1 MSDRL
6 ARIVAAHWFTTTIL
20 AVIVVNA
27 VVLGLETYQG
37 VDDRYGDA
45 LSVVNDVCFV
55 IFVIELLLRIGAYG
69 RRPWEFFRD
78 GWNVFDFI
86 VIGVAFLPGV
96 RESSTLLRLARLARV
111 VRIVRLF
118 PDLRVLLA
126 GVWRSVPPLFA
137 IALATGMLLFV
148 YGMVG
153 WTLFADELPD
163 DWGNIGR
170 AMLTLFV
177 MLTLENFP
185 TYMDAGMEVHP
196 WSWVYFVSF
205 ILIAAFVVINVLIGI
220 VLNSMEEAREA
231 EKRRAVRERLGSA
244 PGTVD
249 PVDPDAS
256 APVVERI
263 TILRAA
269 LDELEAELSGA
280 RRPGAAG
287 QRDVSPAAE

>member
-1 MSDRL
+1 VTFPERL
-6 ARIVAAHWFTTTIL
+6 SRVVSAHWFTTTVL
-20 AVIVVNA
+20 VVIVVNA
-27 VVLGLETYQG
+27 VVLGLETYAG
-37 VDDRYGDA
+37 IADRYGDE
-45 LSVVNDVCFV
+45 LDLVNDLCFV
-55 IFVIELLLRIGAYG
+55 VFVVELTLRIGAYG
-69 RRPWEFFRD
+69 RRPWLFFRD
-78 GWNVFDFI
+78 GWNVFDFV
-86 VIGVAFLPGV
+86 VIAVAFVPGI
-96 RESSTLLRLARLARV
+96 RQSSTLLRLARLARV

-137 IALATGMLLFV
+137 IGLATGMLLFV
-148 YGMVG
+148 YGMIG
-153 WTLFADELPD
+153 WTLFADELPA

-231 EKRRAVRERLGSA
+231 ERRRAVRERLGAAGPSL
-244 PGTVD
+244 
-249 PVDPDAS
+249 VDPDAS

-263 TILRAA
+263 GILRAA
-269 LDELEAELSGA
+269 LDELEAELSA
-280 RRPGAAG
+280 SPRRE
-287 QRDVSPAAE
+287 RVSD

>member
-1 MSDRL
+1 MSIPERL

-20 AVIVVNA
+20 GVIVVNA
-27 VVLGLETYQG
+27 VVLGLGTYSG
-37 VDDRYGDA
+37 IDERHGDV
-45 LSVVNDVCFV
+45 LELVNGVCFV
-55 IFVIELLLRIGAYG
+55 IFCVELALRIGAYG
-69 RRPWEFFRD
+69 SKPWRFFRD
-78 GWNVFDFI
+78 GWNVFDFA
-86 VIGVAFLPGV
+86 VIAVAFLPGV
-96 RESSTLLRLARLARV
+96 RSSSTLLRLARLARV

-118 PDLRVLLA
+118 PDLRVLLS

-153 WTLFADELPD
+153 WTLFGEELPAQ
-163 DWGNIGR
+163 WGNIGR

-205 ILIAAFVVINVLIGI
+205 VMIAAFVVINVLIGI

-231 EKRRAVRERLGSA
+231 ERRDEVRERLGADEPS
-244 PGTVD
+244 
-249 PVDPDAS
+249 PVDPGAS

-263 TILRAA
+263 AILRAA
-269 LDELEAELSGA
+269 LDELEAELSVGPA
-280 RRPGAAG
+280 RPSR
-287 QRDVSPAAE
+287 

>member
-1 MSDRL
+1 MSARL
-6 ARIVAAHWFTTTIL
+6 ARIVAAHWFTT
-20 AVIVVNA
+20 VIMVVIIVNA
-27 VVLGLETYQG
+27 VALGLETYAGLEERFGEQ
-37 VDDRYGDA
+37 
-45 LSVVNDVCFV
+45 LELVNDVCLA
-55 IFVIELLLRIGAYG
+55 IFVVELAIRLGAYG
-69 RRPWEFFRD
+69 RRPLEFFRD
-78 GWNVFDFI
+78 GWNVFDFV
-86 VIGVAFLPGV
+86 VITIAFVPGV

-111 VRIVRLF
+111 VRIVRLL

-153 WTLFADELPD
+153 WSLFHDELPD

-185 TYMDAGMEVHP
+185 AYMDAGMEVHP

-231 EKRRAVRERLGSA
+231 ERRKAVRERLGGA
-244 PGTVD
+244 QVGLVD
-249 PVDPDAS
+249 ADAS

-263 TILRAA
+263 GILRAA
-269 LDELEAELSGA
+269 LDELEAELSTG
-280 RRPGAAG
+280 RGAA
-287 QRDVSPAAE
+287 AAQPGGASGGRT

>member
-1 MSDRL
+1 MSVSARL
-6 ARIVAAHWFTTTIL
+6 SRIVAAPWFTTAIL
-20 AVIVVNA
+20 VVIVVNA
-27 VVLGLETYQG
+27 VVLGLETYEG
-37 VDDRYGDA
+37 IDGRYGEQLD
-45 LSVVNDVCFV
+45 LVNDLCFV
-55 IFVIELLLRIGAYG
+55 VFVAELALRIGAYG
-69 RRPWEFFRD
+69 RQPWLFFRD
-78 GWNVFDFI
+78 GWNIFDFV
-86 VIGVAFLPGV
+86 VIAIAFVPGI
-96 RESSTLLRLARLARV
+96 RQSSTLLRLARLARV

-118 PDLRVLLA
+118 PDLRVLLS
-126 GVWRSVPPLFA
+126 GVWRSIPPLFA

-231 EKRRAVRERLGSA
+231 ERRNAVRERLGAEGRS
-244 PGTVD
+244 

-263 TILRAA
+263 GILRAA
-269 LDELEAELSGA
+269 LDELEAELSVGPSA
-280 RRPGAAG
+280 RRAK
-287 QRDVSPAAE
+287 QES

>member
-1 MSDRL
+1 MSVSARL
-6 ARIVAAHWFTTTIL
+6 SRIVAAPWFTTAIL
-20 AVIVVNA
+20 VVIVVNA
-27 VVLGLETYQG
+27 VVLGLETYEG
-37 VDDRYGDA
+37 IDGRYGEQLD
-45 LSVVNDVCFV
+45 LVNDLCFV
-55 IFVIELLLRIGAYG
+55 VFVAELALRIGAYG
-69 RRPWEFFRD
+69 RQPWLFFRD
-78 GWNVFDFI
+78 GWNVFDFV
-86 VIGVAFLPGV
+86 VIAIAFVPGI
-96 RESSTLLRLARLARV
+96 RQSSTLLRLARLARV

-126 GVWRSVPPLFA
+126 GVWRSIPPLFA

-153 WTLFADELPD
+153 WTLFADELPE

-231 EKRRAVRERLGSA
+231 ERRNAVRERLGAEGRS
-244 PGTVD
+244 

-263 TILRAA
+263 GILRAA
-269 LDELEAELSGA
+269 LDELEAELSVGPSA
-280 RRPGAAG
+280 RRAK
-287 QRDVSPAAE
+287 QES

>member
-1 MSDRL
+1 VTVPERL
-6 ARIVAAHWFTTTIL
+6 SRVVSAHWFTTTVL
-20 AVIVVNA
+20 VVIVVNA
-27 VVLGLETYQG
+27 VVLGLETYEG
-37 VDDRYGDA
+37 VDDRYGDE
-45 LSVVNDVCFV
+45 LDLVNGLCFV
-55 IFVIELLLRIGAYG
+55 VFVVELTLRIGAYG
-69 RRPWEFFRD
+69 RRPWLFFRD
-78 GWNVFDFI
+78 GWNVFDFV
-86 VIGVAFLPGV
+86 VIAVAFVPGI
-96 RESSTLLRLARLARV
+96 RQSSTLLRLARLARV

-137 IALATGMLLFV
+137 IGLATGMLLFV
-148 YGMVG
+148 YGMIG
-153 WTLFADELPD
+153 WTLFADELPA

-231 EKRRAVRERLGSA
+231 ERRRAVRERLGAAGPSL
-244 PGTVD
+244 
-249 PVDPDAS
+249 VDPDAS

-263 TILRAA
+263 GILRAA
-269 LDELEAELSGA
+269 LDELEAELSA
-280 RRPGAAG
+280 SPRRE
-287 QRDVSPAAE
+287 RVSD

>member
-1 MSDRL
+1 MADRL
-6 ARIVAAHWFTTTIL
+6 ARIVGAHWFTTTIL

-37 VDDRYGDA
+37 LDERYGDE
-45 LSVVNDVCFV
+45 LSLVNDVCFV
-55 IFVIELLLRIGAYG
+55 IFVVELLLRIGAYG

-78 GWNVFDFI
+78 GWNIFDFI

-170 AMLTLFV
+170 SMLTLFV

>member
-1 MSDRL
+1 
-6 ARIVAAHWFTTTIL
+6 
-20 AVIVVNA
+20 
-27 VVLGLETYQG
+27 
-37 VDDRYGDA
+37 
-45 LSVVNDVCFV
+45 
-55 IFVIELLLRIGAYG
+55 
-69 RRPWEFFRD
+69 
-78 GWNVFDFI
+78 
-86 VIGVAFLPGV
+86 
-96 RESSTLLRLARLARV
+96 
-111 VRIVRLF
+111 
-118 PDLRVLLA
+118 
-126 GVWRSVPPLFA
+126 
-137 IALATGMLLFV
+137 
-148 YGMVG
+148 
-153 WTLFADELPD
+153 
-163 DWGNIGR
+163 
-170 AMLTLFV
+170 MLTLFV

-249 PVDPDAS
+249 PDAS

>member
-1 MSDRL
+1 MSVSARL
-6 ARIVAAHWFTTTIL
+6 ARVVSAHWFTTTVL
-20 AVIVVNA
+20 VVIVVNA
-27 VVLGLETYQG
+27 VVLGLETYTWI
-37 VDDRYGDA
+37 DERYGEE
-45 LSVVNDVCFV
+45 LELVNDLCFAFFLV
-55 IFVIELLLRIGAYG
+55 ELALRIGAYG
-69 RRPWEFFRD
+69 RRPLLFFTN
-78 GWNVFDFI
+78 GWNVFDFV
-86 VIGVAFLPGV
+86 VIAIAFVPGI

-126 GVWRSVPPLFA
+126 GVWRSIPPLFA

-153 WTLFADELPD
+153 WTLFHDELPD

-205 ILIAAFVVINVLIGI
+205 ILIAAFIVINVLIGI

-231 EKRRAVRERLGSA
+231 ERRNAVRERLGA
-244 PGTVD
+244 VGRPA
-249 PVDPDAS
+249 VDPDAS

-263 TILRAA
+263 GILRTA
-269 LDELEAELSGA
+269 LDELEAELS
-280 RRPGAAG
+280 AG
-287 QRDVSPAAE
+287 RAAEEWR

>member
-1 MSDRL
+1 MSVPDRL
-6 ARIVAAHWFTTTIL
+6 ARVVQAHWFTTAVL
-20 AVIVVNA
+20 VVIVVNA
-27 VVLGLETYQG
+27 VALGLETYAG
-37 VDDRYGDA
+37 IDERWGDE
-45 LSVVNDVCFV
+45 LELVNDVCLALFV
-55 IFVIELLLRIGAYG
+55 VELVLRIGAFG
-69 RRPWEFFRD
+69 RRPWDFFRD
-78 GWNVFDFI
+78 GWNVFDF
-86 VIGVAFLPGV
+86 VVVAIAFVPGI
-96 RESSTLLRLARLARV
+96 RSSSTLLRLARLARV

-126 GVWRSVPPLFA
+126 GVWRSIPPLFA
-137 IALATGMLLFV
+137 IGLATGMLLFV

-163 DWGNIGR
+163 DWGNIGS

-205 ILIAAFVVINVLIGI
+205 VLIAAFVVINVLIGI

-231 EKRRAVRERLGSA
+231 ERRNAVRERLGVDR
-244 PGTVD
+244 PG

-263 TILRAA
+263 GILRAA
-269 LDELEAELSGA
+269 LDELEAEL
-280 RRPGAAG
+280 AAG
-287 QRDVSPAAE
+287 PREKR

>member
-1 MSDRL
+1 MPERL
-6 ARIVAAHWFTTTIL
+6 TRIVGAHWFTTVVL
-20 AVIVVNA
+20 GVIVVNA
-27 VVLGLETYQG
+27 VALGLETYEG
-37 VDDRYGDA
+37 VENRFGEE
-45 LSVVNDVCFV
+45 LGVVNDVCLG
-55 IFVIELLLRIGAYG
+55 IFVVELALRIGAYG
-69 RRPWEFFRD
+69 GRPWRFFRD
-78 GWNVFDFI
+78 GWNVFDFV
-86 VIGVAFLPGV
+86 VIAIAFIPGI

-153 WTLFADELPD
+153 WTLFDDELPD

-185 TYMDAGMEVHP
+185 IYMEAGMDVHP

-205 ILIAAFVVINVLIGI
+205 ILIAAFIVINVLIGI

-231 EKRRAVRERLGSA
+231 ERRRAVRERRGGGSSL
-244 PGTVD
+244 
-249 PVDPDAS
+249 VDPDAS

-263 TILRAA
+263 AILRTA
-269 LDELEAELSGA
+269 LDELETELSSG
-280 RRPGAAG
+280 RRE
-287 QRDVSPAAE
+287 QVSD

>member
-1 MSDRL
+1 MSARL
-6 ARIVAAHWFTTTIL
+6 ARIVAAPWFTTVVLI
-20 AVIVVNA
+20 VIVVNA
-27 VVLGLETYQG
+27 VALGLETYDG
-37 VDDRYGDA
+37 IADRFGDA
-45 LSVVNDVCFV
+45 LGVVNDVCLG
-55 IFVIELLLRIGAYG
+55 IFVVELVLRIGAYG
-69 RRPWEFFRD
+69 RRPLDFFRS
-78 GWNVFDFI
+78 GWNVFDFV
-86 VIGVAFLPGV
+86 VIAIAFVPGI
-96 RESSTLLRLARLARV
+96 RESSTLLRLARIARV

-126 GVWRSVPPLFA
+126 GVWRSIPPLFA

-153 WTLFADELPD
+153 WTLFADELPE

-185 TYMDAGMEVHP
+185 VYMDAGMEVHP

-220 VLNSMEEAREA
+220 VLNSMEEARE
-231 EKRRAVRERLGSA
+231 EDRRRAVRERLGVERPS
-244 PGTVD
+244 T
-249 PVDPDAS
+249 VDPDAS

-263 TILRAA
+263 GILRAA
-269 LDELEAELSGA
+269 LDELEAELSAGPRSDPGSS
-280 RRPGAAG
+280 RR
-287 QRDVSPAAE
+287 

>member
-1 MSDRL
+1 MSERL
-6 ARIVAAHWFTTTIL
+6 TRIVGAHWFTTVVL
-20 AVIVVNA
+20 VVIVANA
-27 VVLGLETYQG
+27 VALGLETYEG
-37 VDDRYGDA
+37 VENRFGDE
-45 LSVVNDVCFV
+45 LGVVNDVCLG
-55 IFVIELLLRIGAYG
+55 IFVVELLLRIGAYG
-69 RRPWEFFRD
+69 RRPFGFFRD
-78 GWNVFDFI
+78 GWNLFDF
-86 VIGVAFLPGV
+86 VVVAIAFVPGI

-126 GVWRSVPPLFA
+126 GVWRSLPPLFA

-153 WTLFADELPD
+153 WTLFGDELPE

-185 TYMDAGMEVHP
+185 VYMDAGMDVHP

-205 ILIAAFVVINVLIGI
+205 ILIAAFIVINVLIGI

-231 EKRRAVRERLGSA
+231 ERRRAVRERVG
-244 PGTVD
+244 GT
-249 PVDPDAS
+249 PSSIDPDAS

-263 TILRAA
+263 AILRAA
-269 LDELEAELSGA
+269 LDELETELS
-280 RRPGAAG
+280 AG
-287 QRDVSPAAE
+287 PRDQERSRDRM

>member
-1 MSDRL
+1 MADRL

-37 VDDRYGDA
+37 VDDRYGEA

-78 GWNVFDFI
+78 GWNIFDFV